1 MSEIV
6 TASFATDLSE
16 FSGTS
21 SSAGGSIAW
30 SSGAGLGGTSGG
42 VAIGVTSGST
52 SRGHFAFTAFTGLT
66 ACRVFQ
72 YYDPNGV
79 TMGSS
84 EVHPIGRLCKTNEF
98 DVGSM
103 FVLHAKLVSGQRYIR
118 CDSRADDGNTVTATD
133 VAITD
138 AEHWV
143 EVHVTRA
150 SSAVAVDGTVTYY
163 IDDSVTPVAS
173 HTGVDNY
180 DQFVLV
186 DRYIVGSTGG
196 VDAGTTGTQYF
207 DLVRIN
213 NDGSAIGVSSAPTVT
228 DITAQTGTFG
238 TQKSVACTIADTD
251 SDIAR
256 CDVSTDGTALITLTA
271 SGSATLTNNGTT
283 APYVTGTHTDV
294 VATLGLNIKL
304 DAVRNGAE
312 LSHVETITVLVTD
325 AATNTGNDTFTMT
338 WSVPTGVGTQTLYL
352 TGTQAQLN
360 LALATVEVT
369 PVTGFTGAID
379 CLMYS
384 VTSTPL
390 TDTDTFSITVQAQVD
405 TIVGG
410 AIIGQKDFTKYN
422 SAIRSGRRAR

>member
-1 MSEIV
+1 MAEIV
-6 TASFATDLSE
+6 NIDMEAALTGGAE
-16 FSGTS
+16 WTS
-21 SSAGGSIAW
+21 STV
-30 SSGAGLGGTSGG
+30 GAGQALARDTDSGLFGSVAGAKLTLGG
-42 VAIGVTSGST
+42 VTT
-52 SRGHFAFTAFTGLT
+52 LAYVEKTFTAISSTAATFRIAISGLVGLT
-66 ACRVFQ
+66 MSNLNSHSIYTLSTAAATAGWIEYKDTAGVRSLQLFQ
-72 YYDPNGV
+72 KN
-79 TMGSS
+79 
-84 EVHPIGRLCKTNEF
+84 
-98 DVGSM
+98 
-103 FVLHAKLVSGQRYIR
+103 
-118 CDSRADDGNTVTATD
+118 
-133 VAITD
+133 
-138 AEHWV
+138 
-143 EVHVTRA
+143 
-150 SSAVAVDGTVTYY
+150 
-163 IDDSVTPVAS
+163 
-173 HTGVDNY
+173 
-180 DQFVLV
+180 
-186 DRYIVGSTGG
+186 
-196 VDAGTTGTQYF
+196 DAGTTFNTSAYTIDAGTTYIQVKYEKSSVDTATDAAFSLYF
-207 DLVRIN
+207 
-213 NDGSAIGVSSAPTVT
+213 NDTLKERTTTLEIYDTFNFNAIRFGALDVPDTGTSGIWKFDKAIFRDDATLPGSPGAAPTVT

-238 TQKSVACTIADTD
+238 TQKSVACTIADTN

-271 SGSATLTNNGTT
+271 SGSASITNNGTT

-390 TDTDTFSITVQAQVD
+390 TDTDTF
-405 TIVGG
+405 TINVLEVNPGGSVPGG
-410 AIIGQKDFTKYN
+410 ALVFKKDFTKYN
-422 SAIRSGRRAR
+422 TAIRTGRRER